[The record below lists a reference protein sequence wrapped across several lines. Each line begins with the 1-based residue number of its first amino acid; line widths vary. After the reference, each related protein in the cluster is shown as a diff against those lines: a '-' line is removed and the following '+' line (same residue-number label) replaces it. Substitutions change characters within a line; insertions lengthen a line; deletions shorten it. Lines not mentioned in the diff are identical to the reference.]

1 MTAWSHVMVGSV
13 LSLLFVFVVG
23 LDASAVRER
32 ALYVKTLIV
41 ICPGSLVSRSF
52 IATYSHLQ
60 PE

>member
-1 MTAWSHVMVGSV
+1 MVGSV